1 MRIVFVRYIS
11 NSIRN
16 PLNTAL
22 LGLKLLHDDM
32 MDADEGDDRLET
44 LHNIRESCNSA
55 TDLLDDLLA
64 YDKMES
70 GLSEPE
76 MKVSNWVGLVS

>member
-16 PLNTAL
+16 PLNSAL
-22 LGLKLLHDDM
+22 LGLKLLY
-32 MDADEGDDRLET
+32 DEMQEYGDGEDDDRLET
-44 LHNIRESCNSA
+44 LRNIRESCNAA

-70 GLSEPE
+70 GISEPE
-76 MKVSNWVGLVS
+76 MKVGLVS